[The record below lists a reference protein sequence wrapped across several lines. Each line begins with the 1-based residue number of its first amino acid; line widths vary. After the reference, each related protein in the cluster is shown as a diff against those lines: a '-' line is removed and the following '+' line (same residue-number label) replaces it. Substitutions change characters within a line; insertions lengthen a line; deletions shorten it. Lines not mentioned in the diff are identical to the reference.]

1 MSISDDEV
9 SLYMKDLSQDTNVP
23 NSFEDFELDGEKI
36 HQPNSSEDPGEGLQ
50 LHVLADV
57 SMDLVA
63 LVNEYSKTNN
73 NHCLSDISQ
82 NLVRLTDHIDDIS
95 DIQIIHNDFTGDELD
110 GNLDYNLFEEIII
123 THDEVNEVEKQT
135 NYEINGTMTVKEQ
148 PKSDQRGR
156 YASDGPRFLPDS
168 KKHPMSIQLPDLS
181 SVLLADNEI
190 FGIILTMVTSTN
202 NLKNKTFV
210 HVNGIK
216 YRTGDAIELENGSI
230 FLPLTKS
237 DIQTGEKIFPRLSI
251 ICKKVDEYTFD
262 LTSFDTTTC
271 ERIMEK
277 YTIINED
284 KTTKAAKGKQFTTD
298 YDLHSYKFVFQLAL
312 KQDDIFKIF
321 LNVKCETNIINEQK
335 TSPKEIKQKASTSDD
350 ISRKRKNNNNMP
362 MLNSSKKFKS
372 TTTEYP
378 KQKKGV

>member
-1 MSISDDEV
+1 
-9 SLYMKDLSQDTNVP
+9 
-23 NSFEDFELDGEKI
+23 
-36 HQPNSSEDPGEGLQ
+36 
-50 LHVLADV
+50 
-57 SMDLVA
+57 
-63 LVNEYSKTNN
+63 
-73 NHCLSDISQ
+73 
-82 NLVRLTDHIDDIS
+82 
-95 DIQIIHNDFTGDELD
+95 
-110 GNLDYNLFEEIII
+110 
-123 THDEVNEVEKQT
+123 
-135 NYEINGTMTVKEQ
+135 
-148 PKSDQRGR
+148 
-156 YASDGPRFLPDS
+156 
-168 KKHPMSIQLPDLS
+168 MSIQLPDLS

-277 YTIINED
+277 YTTINDD
-284 KTTKAAKGKQFTTD
+284 KITNAAKGKQFTTD

-321 LNVKCETNIINEQK
+321 LNVKCETNIINEPLTVYFYYPCIGQSVPVGCEFVDAK
-335 TSPKEIKQKASTSDD
+335 TISLFTPKCLVTVTRDNPTILVTIIVCQNETEIAKIDFTYQALNECVNCSLNVMPGSMVSPASNKRSIADSEEDNEFEFPNDTVNRTENNEDTKHSTIKKC
-350 ISRKRKNNNNMP
+350 
-362 MLNSSKKFKS
+362 
-372 TTTEYP
+372 
-378 KQKKGV
+378 